1 MSQGA
6 TRFHT
11 RYSLAL
17 IESREEN
24 CLRTVP
30 TCPFCA
36 ERCPLGAKMAVFGAP
51 VIQRVRGSEIVI
63 GDGVE
68 LRSSLQSNPLAPNHP
83 VILATRTSHATIR
96 IGNDCGLTA
105 ATIVA
110 AERVELGER
119 VLVGANATIVDTD
132 FHPLDPVARRERHA
146 PGRHA
151 AVRIEDDVF
160 IGMNSIILKGTTLG
174 AGCVVGA
181 GERCVWLIFGRHGR
195 RWEPGTGGKGG

>member
-1 MSQGA
+1 MSQGLRA
-6 TRFHT
+6 SILDTPWRLSNHAKRIAYEPYLRVLF
-11 RYSLAL
+11 AL
-17 IESREEN
+17 NGVRWG
-24 CLRTVP
+24 RKW
-30 TCPFCA
+30 
-36 ERCPLGAKMAVFGAP
+36 RVFGAP

-181 GERCVWLIFGRHGR
+181 GSVVCGSFSA
-195 RWEPGTGGKGG
+195 GTVVAGNPARVVRGG